1 MASPPV
7 LTPAEEPAVERS
19 YLAVLRQPGF
29 VRMVSGMQLARIAN
43 QMVSVAVV
51 LFVLERYRS
60 PALAGLVTFLSIFPG
75 LVLSPVSGAL
85 LDRHGRKWF
94 IVLDYGLGLV
104 LLSLLGTLALLDA
117 LPVWLLLLIAFAS
130 SLTGPLSATGSRTL
144 FPLMVPRYLWE
155 RANALDSNGYVFA
168 TLIGPPVAGALVG
181 AVGGPTTLI
190 VVGLVFGVAALVML
204 GLRDPETNVATT
216 GSLVRDAWQGLLYCL
231 RNQTLRGLALT
242 VSIGNLA
249 SGIAYILVPVLI
261 LARLQQGPA
270 AVGLAFAVMGF
281 AGVVAA
287 FVFGRIDSE
296 GRERAMMSVPLV
308 LIAAASTLLFG
319 AYSYWV
325 VLLAMAI
332 VGAANGPY
340 DIALFTLRQKRTD
353 PAWMGRA
360 FAVSMALNYAGVP
373 IGSGVGGRLVAA
385 SIPLAIAVMVAVS
398 LVAAVLPYLTIP
410 ATEDGLRA

>member
-1 MASPPV
+1 
-7 LTPAEEPAVERS
+7 
-19 YLAVLRQPGF
+19 
-29 VRMVSGMQLARIAN
+29 MVTGMQLARIAN

-75 LVLSPVSGAL
+75 LVLSPISGAL

-94 IVLDYGLGLV
+94 IVLDYVLGLV
-104 LLSLLGTLALLDA
+104 LLSLLGTLALLNV
-117 LPVWLLLLIAFAS
+117 LPVWLLLAIAFVS

-144 FPLMVPRYLWE
+144 FPLMVPRQLWE
-155 RANALDSNGYVFA
+155 RANAVDSNGYVVA
-168 TLIGPPVAGALVG
+168 TLIGPPAAGALVG

-190 VVGLVFGVAALVML
+190 VIGLVFGAAALVML
-204 GLRDPETNVATT
+204 GLRDPETNVATS
-216 GSLVRDAWQGLLYCL
+216 GSLVRDAWQGLVYCL
-231 RNQTLRGLALT
+231 RNPTLRGLALT

-249 SGIAYILVPVLI
+249 GGIAYILVPVLI
-261 LARLQQGPA
+261 LARLHEGPA

-287 FVFGRIDSE
+287 FFFGRIDSE

-308 LIAAASTLLFG
+308 LIAAASALLFS

-325 VLLAMAI
+325 VLVAMAI

-373 IGSGVGGRLVAA
+373 AGSGVGGPLVAA
-385 SIPLAIAVMVAVS
+385 SVPFAIGVMVAVS
-398 LVAAVLPYLTIP
+398 LVAAALPYLTIP
-410 ATEDGLRA
+410 ATDNRVSA